1 MLVLSAAALPALLVP
16 QPPTPPI
23 GRQALLRGA
32 AAAAF
37 CVPALPALADEGEFA
52 KQGMVGGRMFAVGSP
67 GISAYQKLQL
77 ENALTEFAQP
87 TASVPAN
94 VKPTLEEFAA
104 TLPRVATLEINK
116 DDVVRIGKASSAL
129 VTLSTGEALQTLA
142 ASIEKRSS
150 ALEAA
155 VKKQDSKA
163 SAAAA
168 IVMAEAL
175 TDYAYTSAAAE
186 KPLAALREAPLAYDP
201 EKAGSISLP
210 VSGKTI

>member
-1 MLVLSAAALPALLVP
+1 MLVLTAALPALLVP
-16 QPPTPPI
+16 QAKPPI

-37 CVPALPALADEGEFA
+37 CVPALPAQADEGEFA
-52 KQGMVGGRMFAVGSP
+52 KQAAPGGRMFALGSA
-67 GISAYQKLQL
+67 GISSYQKLQL
-77 ENALTEFAQP
+77 ENALSEFAEP
-87 TASVPAN
+87 TASVPAD

-104 TLPRVATLEINK
+104 TLPKVATLEINK
-116 DDVVRIGKASSAL
+116 DDVVRISKASSAL

-142 ASIEKRSS
+142 ATIEKRSS

-201 EKAGSISLP
+201 AKAGSVNLP